1 MVFWSVIVF
10 GQAVVSPGEVG
21 GQGSVETQ
29 RLKLLAFGDVNLG
42 RAVGQE
48 LLKGNLDYPFRWVK
62 ETLLEADVVF
72 VNLESQLSDQG
83 GETQHPDDN
92 LIFCGPPE
100 GAEALRRGGVSAV
113 STGNNHAYDY
123 GMRALEETLEHLRG
137 SGIAAAGTSLDSTGL
152 FPAAVVEKH
161 GIRIAFLAYTQF
173 VNLPGPWQ
181 VKISLFEERRVRREI
196 REARKNSDLVIV
208 SLHGGLEYA
217 DRPPPGT
224 LSQFR
229 FLIDAG
235 ADLVLGHH
243 PHVPQGIERYRS
255 KYIFYSL
262 GNFVFFQPQHEW
274 TQKSFGVEVSICKD
288 SLSTRIERIRLL
300 PLRAALQ
307 PLFLSEVVQQ
317 QEIIDRVQLLSNVVL
332 REERGGYF
340 VQLQNE

>member
-1 MVFWSVIVF
+1 MVFWGVMAY
-10 GQAVVSPGEVG
+10 GQTALSPKEVG
-21 GQGSVETQ
+21 GQESVEPR

-42 RAVGQE
+42 RVVGQE
-48 LLKGNLDYPFRWVK
+48 LLKGNLDYPFGRVK
-62 ETLLEADVVF
+62 ETLLGADVVF

-100 GAEALRRGGVSAV
+100 GAEALRRGGVSVV

-137 SGIAAAGTSLDSTGL
+137 SGIAAAGTSRDSAAL
-152 FPAAVVEKH
+152 FPAALVEKH

-173 VNLPGPWQ
+173 VNIPGPWRAR
-181 VKISLFEERRVRREI
+181 ISLFEERRARREI
-196 REARKNSDLVIV
+196 REAKKKSDLVIV

-262 GNFVFFQPQHEW
+262 GNFVFSQPQHEW
-274 TQKSFGVEVSICKD
+274 TQKSFGVEVSIRKD
-288 SLSTRIERIRLL
+288 SLNTRVERMRLL
-300 PLRAALQ
+300 PLRAAMQ
-307 PLFLSEVVQQ
+307 PLFLSEVIQQ
-317 QEIIDRVQLLSNVVL
+317 QEIIGRVQMLSNVVL